1 MRHYAGWELYIGEKL
16 LSLWRSED
24 VEWSTTFYHATLCQ
38 LRVYNGK
45 LTHLSVRP
53 VFRRCID
60 LLWTAADRGRRLR
73 LMPCLRVCDA
83 QLKFESDEVESRDV
97 PIEFALR
104 PKNDRHVAIKRI
116 PCRNKRI
123 PCRNKGYHV
132 RITSG
137 TMPLCI
143 RLSRSSSG
151 CAHIPR
157 GCMLQSRAHACNT
170 LRGVLHV
177 VASSSSVQWA

>member
-1 MRHYAGWELYIGEKL
+1 MRHYAGWESYIGEKL

-45 LTHLSVRP
+45 LTPLSVSP
-53 VFRRCID
+53 DFPRRTI
-60 LLWTAADRGRRLR
+60 LWTAADRDWRLR

-104 PKNDRHVAIKRI
+104 PKNDRHVAIKD
-116 PCRNKRI
+116 
-123 PCRNKGYHV
+123 
-132 RITSG
+132 
-137 TMPLCI
+137 TMSP
-143 RLSRSSSG
+143 
-151 CAHIPR
+151 
-157 GCMLQSRAHACNT
+157 
-170 LRGVLHV
+170 
-177 VASSSSVQWA
+177 